1 MSNHINLY
9 DPALLR
15 HRQWLTVDNLAVATG
30 LLFLVLLGWGAWLR
44 IQVGGLTTE
53 AAAVAN
59 LTKLAQEQS
68 IALGTEL
75 SNRKPDPKLEQEL
88 VVLDELLGV
97 REGILSKLGQGLT
110 AESGGY
116 AEYLRGLARQT
127 VAGLWL
133 TGFTVGADGS
143 GMEIRGRTLDPAL
156 LPEYIRRLN
165 GERAFH
171 GHRFAALSVS
181 IPVPASPMS
190 RPMVAAGATG
200 ANGAALPLR
209 PAQPPFHEF
218 ALVPEQDAS
227 ATARRAP

>member
-1 MSNHINLY
+1 MSRQINLY
-9 DPALLR
+9 DPALLH
-15 HRQWLTVDNLAVATG
+15 HRQWLTADNLAVATG
-30 LLFLVLLGWGAWLR
+30 LLFLLLLAWGAWLR
-44 IQVGGLTTE
+44 IQVGGLTAE
-53 AAAVAN
+53 AVAVAEQ
-59 LTKLAQEQS
+59 TKLAQEQS

-75 SNRKPDPKLEQEL
+75 SSRKPDPKLAEEL

-97 REGILSKLGQGLT
+97 RQGILSKLGQGLNS
-110 AESGGY
+110 ESGGY
-116 AEYLRGLARQT
+116 AEYLHGLARQT

-181 IPVPASPMS
+181 IPEPAKPT
-190 RPMVAAGATG
+190 PGKAGAIVETLP
-200 ANGAALPLR
+200 LPLR
-209 PAQPPFHEF
+209 PAAPPFHEF
-218 ALVPEQDAS
+218 ALVPEQDS
-227 ATARRAP
+227 GPVVRRAP